1 MRHALI
7 RLAAAT
13 AVGLLCVAVYGA
25 FRIWQQGL
33 QDETRPAGAVVV
45 LGAAEYNGRPS
56 PIYQA
61 RLQHAVD
68 LFHTGNYRF
77 LMVTGGKQPGD
88 RTTEAAVGRQFAIDQ
103 GVPADRI
110 LSEDQGRNT
119 RESLDAVRTTLAAH
133 SVRDAVFVSDRS
145 HMLRVL
151 RIAADLGIQAY
162 GSPATDSPGDS
173 DPIHVVEITFHE
185 LGGLAVYFLTGN
197 SPPD

>member
-1 MRHALI
+1 MRRALI
-7 RLAAAT
+7 RLAAAS

-33 QDETRPAGAVVV
+33 QDEARPAGAVVV
-45 LGAAEYNGRPS
+45 LGAAEYNGTPS
-56 PIYQA
+56 PIFES

-88 RTTEAAVGRQFAIDQ
+88 RTTEAAVARQFAISH
-103 GVPADRI
+103 GVPANQI
-110 LSEDQGRNT
+110 LSEDRGRNT
-119 RESLDAVRTTLAAH
+119 LESLDSVKSTLAAQ
-133 SVRDAVFVSDRS
+133 SITDAVFVSDRS

-151 RIAADLGIQAY
+151 RIAKDLGISAY
-162 GSPATDSPGDS
+162 GSPTTDSPGDS
-173 DPIHVVEITFHE
+173 DPLHVVEITFHE

>member
-1 MRHALI
+1 MRQALI

-13 AVGLLCVAVYGA
+13 AVGVLCVAVYGA

-45 LGAAEYNGRPS
+45 LGAAQYNGTPS
-56 PIYQA
+56 PIFAA
-61 RLQHAVD
+61 RLKHAVA
-68 LFHTGNYRF
+68 LFETGNYRF

-88 RTTEAAVGRQFAIDQ
+88 RTTEAAVARQFAIDH

-119 RESLDAVRTTLAAH
+119 LESLDAVKTTLSAQ
-133 SVRDAVFVSDRS
+133 SINDAVFVSDRS

-151 RIAADLGIQAY
+151 RIAADLGIEAY

-173 DPIHVVEITFHE
+173 DPIHVIEITFHE
-185 LGGLAVYFLTGN
+185 LGGLAEYFLTGN

>member
-7 RLAAAT
+7 RLAAAA
-13 AVGLLCVAVYGA
+13 AVGFLCAAVYGA

-88 RTTEAAVGRQFAIDQ
+88 RTTEAAVGRQFAIDH
-103 GVPADRI
+103 GVPAERI

-133 SVRDAVFVSDRS
+133 SVEDAVFVSDRS

-151 RIAADLGIQAY
+151 RIAADLGIRAY

-173 DPIHVVEITFHE
+173 DPVHVVEITFHE

>member
-1 MRHALI
+1 MRRALI
-7 RLAAAT
+7 RLAAAS

-45 LGAAEYNGRPS
+45 LGAAQYNGRPS
-56 PIYQA
+56 PIFES

-68 LFHTGNYRF
+68 LFESGNYHF

-88 RTTEAAVGRQFAIDQ
+88 RTTEAAVARQFAIAH

-119 RESLDAVRTTLAAH
+119 LESLDAVKATLAAN
-133 SVRDAVFVSDRS
+133 SVSDAVFVSDRS

-151 RIAADLGIQAY
+151 RIAQDLGITAY
-162 GSPATDSPGDS
+162 GSPTTDSPGDS
-173 DPIHVVEITFHE
+173 DPVHVIEITFHE

>member
-1 MRHALI
+1 MRRALI
-7 RLAAAT
+7 RLTAAT
-13 AVGLLCVAVYGA
+13 VVGLLCVVVYGV

-45 LGAAEYNGRPS
+45 LGAAQYNGRPS
-56 PIYQA
+56 PIFES
-61 RLQHAVD
+61 RLKHAVD
-68 LFHTGNYRF
+68 LFQTGNYRY

-88 RTTEAAVGRQFAIDQ
+88 KTTEAAVARQYAIAH

-119 RESLDAVRTTLAAH
+119 LESMDAVRTTLAAQ
-133 SVRDAVFVSDRS
+133 SIDDAVFVSDRS

-151 RIAADLGIQAY
+151 RMAADLGITAY
-162 GSPATDSPGDS
+162 GSPATDSPGDT
-173 DPIHVVEITFHE
+173 DPVHAVEITFHE
-185 LGGLAVYFLTGN
+185 LGGLAIYFLTGN